1 MKPYSE
7 RLQALDEG
15 CCFVKYTNDLQSDRP
30 DCFGS
35 QTLILFVIRR
45 WVDIDHLVPIVGA
58 YCRAGTG
65 KACVVSVAP
74 LLDLTKDR
82 RLITLG
88 NRFDIEIVAFHEFYS
103 GSPLKKLF
111 SWILAKGAFS
121 HPAQDSNVN
130 FQPDTLRQKLSR
142 IIERPWVSMCARLDK
157 SSGRIYNCQW
167 WEALLKRKGISCVA
181 MTWQRT
187 DVPIFGELV
196 KACTRSGIKSVV
208 LPRSIDLID
217 FNRLPLRMAAM
228 NDFDHVVVADQT
240 AFNRALHFGNQREKL
255 KNLGCPRFS
264 DAWHKIYSKDYQT
277 RTLEKLLPKKKKPR
291 IGFFHSVITRDFS
304 PVKALAA
311 TGEFEVIYQDKLV
324 AQGRKNYAGGN
335 PLCDMPNLHYI
346 NDVPAN
352 EIVAACDIIICG
364 NSSIMLDAF
373 LMDKP
378 VIYTAFQVRESGDK
392 DTIDALFDDLKNAF
406 WMVDDI
412 DQLVDAARS
421 IVRQPPEEQMNASR
435 AFLQKKLPASGV
447 NGTVLEDY
455 VSFLHSLTGE
465 AGVSI

>member
-1 MKPYSE
+1 
-7 RLQALDEG
+7 
-15 CCFVKYTNDLQSDRP
+15 
-30 DCFGS
+30 
-35 QTLILFVIRR
+35 
-45 WVDIDHLVPIVGA
+45 
-58 YCRAGTG
+58 
-65 KACVVSVAP
+65 
-74 LLDLTKDR
+74 
-82 RLITLG
+82 
-88 NRFDIEIVAFHEFYS
+88 
-103 GSPLKKLF
+103 
-111 SWILAKGAFS
+111 
-121 HPAQDSNVN
+121 
-130 FQPDTLRQKLSR
+130 
-142 IIERPWVSMCARLDK
+142 
-157 SSGRIYNCQW
+157 
-167 WEALLKRKGISCVA
+167 
-181 MTWQRT
+181 
-187 DVPIFGELV
+187 
-196 KACTRSGIKSVV
+196 
-208 LPRSIDLID
+208 
-217 FNRLPLRMAAM
+217 MAAM